1 VTSFATDTAPPPAPA
16 SPPPPLSPGGRTAVR
31 VMLIVAAAAL
41 VIGVVVSLSTF
52 AWGVSTF
59 RVIADSTPLPTTLR
73 TVAVDTGSVPVAI
86 RITSDRDAREPRI
99 DMRMVNSTRAG
110 SDPLSVSTDG
120 LTARVTID
128 AEDSPVL
135 DIGRASEITL
145 VLPPELARRLTVT
158 TQQEMGVVLA
168 QADLDQLI
176 ARTGEGAVVLSGSAR
191 RIEITTEHVDVHTRE
206 PIAVSESFRAVT
218 QDGDVSVDFS
228 GAPKTVDVQSGH
240 GDIDLALPQPG
251 PYVVD
256 ATKAQKWGYDGGTGT
271 ADPGTRG
278 RRLGRHR
285 TVADRRRDRRGIGLA
300 GRFPEAVE
308 DCGAARRV
316 LDHPPVSQSLK

>member
-1 VTSFATDTAPPPAPA
+1 MTSFATDTAPPPIPA

-31 VMLIVAAAAL
+31 VTLIVAAAAL

-73 TVAVDTGSVPVAI
+73 SVAVNTGSVPVAI
-86 RITSDRDAREPRI
+86 RITSDRDAREPRV

-176 ARTGEGAVVLSGSAR
+176 ARTDEGAVVLSGSAR
-191 RIEITTEHVDVHTRE
+191 HIEITNEHGDVHTRE

-218 QDGDVSVDFS
+218 GDGDVSVDFS
-228 GAPKTVDVQSGH
+228 GAPKTVDVQSGD

-256 ATKAQKWGYDGGTGT
+256 ATTGREWGTTEVRVPQTQERGDAASVVTARSETG
-271 ADPGTRG
+271 D
-278 RRLGRHR
+278 
-285 TVADRRRDRRGIGLA
+285 VSV
-300 GRFPEAVE
+300 EA
-308 DCGAARRV
+308 
-316 LDHPPVSQSLK
+316 LN